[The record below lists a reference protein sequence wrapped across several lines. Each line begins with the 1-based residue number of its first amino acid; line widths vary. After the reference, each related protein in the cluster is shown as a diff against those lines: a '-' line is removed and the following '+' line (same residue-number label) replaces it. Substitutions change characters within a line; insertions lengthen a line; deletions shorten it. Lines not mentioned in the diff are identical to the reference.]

1 MARSK
6 KTSQETNKLTVQVY
20 VQPKSVSKEDQ
31 EDLNKLLYLHP
42 SERKYLSN
50 TEYKKIFSPDSEE
63 LKAVKAYIKSHD
75 LDSEYDKVT
84 RLFKIHLSEEKLL
97 KQSREQ
103 GEKTHLSVMSSEGDV
118 KLNTLLENQVEEPLE
133 DGKPLNGFIKG
144 NVEKRGFS
152 LSEHERLNQEEGIS
166 VLDLAK
172 GYQFPEGNGKGQC
185 VGIIELG
192 GKYTKKDLQTYFKS
206 HNIPVPDIEVVGSPS
221 KTPTNENVEVTA
233 DIQVIGALVPK
244 AKIVVYYGNSILE
257 AMKIA
262 VTDSKNKLDVI
273 SISWA
278 GSEEGYSKVELNEL
292 YQVFYEAALKGITVV
307 ASSGDYGAYNNKAY
321 PNVNVPVN
329 FPFVLACGGTQVE
342 LIDNEIINENIWNSS
357 QQHQQIGTGGGFSNL
372 VARPSYQE
380 NATALYI
387 NTHPQYYQYSVSGG
401 RSIPDIAANASDVS
415 GYAIYFEGNWI
426 KLGGTSLATPLW
438 AALIVRL
445 NQNLGFNLGFI
456 NPFLYELI
464 ESEAFNQILI
474 GNNNLYVGGYG
485 WNPCTGLG
493 TPKGVA
499 LLALL
504 KEPKK

>member
-6 KTSQETNKLTVQVY
+6 KTSQEANQITVQVY
-20 VQPKSVSKEDQ
+20 VKPKLVAKENQ
-31 EDLNKLLYLHP
+31 ENLNKLLYLHP
-42 SERKYLSN
+42 SERKYLTN
-50 TEYKKIFSPDSEE
+50 TEYKKLFSPDTEE
-63 LKAVKAYIKSHD
+63 LKTIKSYIKSHD

-84 RLFKIHLSEEKLL
+84 RSFKVHLSEEKLL
-97 KQSREQ
+97 HQAREK
-103 GEKTHLSVMSSEGDV
+103 GEKTHLSVMSSKGDI
-118 KLNTLLENQVEEPLE
+118 KLNNLSESQEQATPESENLP
-133 DGKPLNGFIKG
+133 KGFIKE
-144 NVEKRGFS
+144 NIEKRGFT
-152 LSEHERLNQEEGIS
+152 LSEHERHSQEEGTS
-166 VLDLAK
+166 VLDIAK
-172 GYQFPEGNGKGQC
+172 AYQFPEGDGKGQC

-192 GKYTKKDLQTYFKS
+192 GQYTKKDLQAYFKS
-206 HNIPVPDIEVVGSPS
+206 YKIAIPDLEVVGSPS
-221 KTPTNENVEVTA
+221 KTPPNENVEVTA

-262 VTDSKNKLDVI
+262 LTDSKNKLDVI

-278 GSEEGYSKVELNEL
+278 GSEDEYSQVELNEL
-292 YQVFYEAALKGITVV
+292 NQVFYEAALKGITVV
-307 ASSGDYGAYNNKAY
+307 ASSGDYGAYNNKKY

-329 FPFVLACGGTQVE
+329 FPFVLGCGGTQIT
-342 LIDNEIINENIWNSS
+342 LNEDKIINESIWNSS
-357 QQHQQIGTGGGFSNL
+357 QQYQQIGTGGGFSNL

-380 NATALYI
+380 NATTFYI
-387 NTHPQYYQYSVSGG
+387 KTHPQYYQYSTSGG
-401 RSIPDIAANASDVS
+401 RSVPDIAANASDVS

-438 AALIVRL
+438 AALIARL

-456 NPFLYELI
+456 NPFLYQLI
-464 ESEAFNQILI
+464 ESKAFNQILI

-493 TPKGVA
+493 TPNGEA
-499 LLALL
+499 LLELL